1 MNLRAAI
8 VQIQSI
14 ARGDPQMPSLIHG
27 AAVHVDG
34 RDLSGRIQPRL
45 AIGAH
50 PQQAAAYCDPHIVAA
65 ALDPPHLQRLQ
76 TRIERYLMHAAIH
89 LAHKHA
95 KAGADPQLSVWFG
108 QQGTHG
114 AESFIRILPQRI
126 AHMLEMPAIGKHAI
140 EPGIRSHPQ
149 IAVRR
154 LRYRPYVIAG
164 QALWI
169 RRIMT
174 PMLETTALPFVTIEP
189 RTESSHPQLVVVIRE
204 QAVHRTLGQRRRVV
218 RVMAESLE
226 INAVIAH

>member
-1 MNLRAAI
+1 
-8 VQIQSI
+8 
-14 ARGDPQMPSLIHG
+14 
-27 AAVHVDG
+27 
-34 RDLSGRIQPRL
+34 
-45 AIGAH
+45 
-50 PQQAAAYCDPHIVAA
+50 
-65 ALDPPHLQRLQ
+65 
-76 TRIERYLMHAAIH
+76 MHAAIH

-189 RTESSHPQLVVVIRE
+189 RTEPSHPQLVVVIRE

-226 INAVIAH
+226 INAVIAHQVDADTEPHEALLVLHHGIDRTAGQTIRGLVTPELRRR